1 MATIKLKPY
10 SVLDDTN
17 PAASMSYE
25 GLFSRPRREVRRSR
39 RERPSQERRRVDFR
53 AQPLFG
59 QALREAGTRSG
70 HGLI

>member
-1 MATIKLKPY
+1 MELKPNG
-10 SVLDDTN
+10 VLDDAKL
-17 PAASMSYE
+17 PASMSYE

-39 RERPSQERRRVDFR
+39 RQRPSQERRRVYFR
-53 AQPLFG
+53 NQPLFG